1 MSLAP
6 WVLSVL
12 TVGLAAQAHVHA
24 SEAAAAPGYYTVQA
38 TGSTGWSSMD
48 AKVEAVRETLL
59 AAQVPGAIVALPVKA
74 GDAVKA
80 GQELARVDAR
90 MASQGAAASS
100 AQVAAAQAGLN
111 VATKEYERQKQLFAK
126 RYISQAALD
135 GAEAQWRAAQAQ
147 VTALQ
152 AQAGVAATQ
161 AGLHSVRAPYSG
173 IVSSVPVNLGDM
185 AMPGRPLL
193 SLYDPAALRL
203 TAQLTQDQ
211 ARQLRSGVQVEIPGL
226 TVQRLSIAA
235 SQIQLLPTADPLSHT
250 VAVRVQLPANQQGA
264 MPGMFARLWW
274 QGDAADAAQRVLI
287 PSTAVMRR
295 AEMTGVYVQGD
306 NGKPQLRQVRLG
318 LPQGDMVEVLS
329 GLRVGDQV
337 AVEPQAAA
345 RVR

>member
-135 GAEAQWRAAQAQ
+135 GA
-147 VTALQ
+147 
-152 AQAGVAATQ
+152 
-161 AGLHSVRAPYSG
+161 
-173 IVSSVPVNLGDM
+173 
-185 AMPGRPLL
+185 
-193 SLYDPAALRL
+193 
-203 TAQLTQDQ
+203 
-211 ARQLRSGVQVEIPGL
+211 
-226 TVQRLSIAA
+226 
-235 SQIQLLPTADPLSHT
+235 
-250 VAVRVQLPANQQGA
+250 
-264 MPGMFARLWW
+264 
-274 QGDAADAAQRVLI
+274 
-287 PSTAVMRR
+287 
-295 AEMTGVYVQGD
+295 
-306 NGKPQLRQVRLG
+306 
-318 LPQGDMVEVLS
+318 
-329 GLRVGDQV
+329 
-337 AVEPQAAA
+337 
-345 RVR
+345 

>member
-1 MSLAP
+1 M
-6 WVLSVL
+6 
-12 TVGLAAQAHVHA
+12 T
-24 SEAAAAPGYYTVQA
+24 AAALTLSAHARIEWPTAVVESSA
-38 TGSTGWSSMD
+38 TGNAASYDGT
-48 AKVEAVRETLL
+48 VEAIRQAVL
-59 AAQVPGAIVALPVKA
+59 AAQVPGAVVALQVKA
-74 GDAVKA
+74 GDTVQA
-80 GQELARVDAR
+80 GQTLARIDAR
-90 MASQGAAASS
+90 AAEQGAAASA
-100 AQVAAAQAGLN
+100 AQVTAA
-111 VATKEYERQKQLFAK
+111 R
-126 RYISQAALD
+126 AALD
-135 GAEAQWRAAQAQ
+135 VAAQELARKRALFQKNYIAKAALEQAEAQYRSAQAQ
-147 VTALQ
+147 VNAQ
-152 AQAGVAATQ
+152 VAQAGAARTQ
-161 AGLHSVRAPYSG
+161 TGFHVVTAPFDG
-173 IVSSVPVNLGDM
+173 VVSAVLVERGDM

-287 PSTAVMRR
+287 PSTAVVRR